1 MRFKNYTETFSKA
14 LNDVQEYSNI
24 KSFYIREDYNKYPDN
39 FIRVEVI
46 YPVEFTIEAVQDPSV
61 SIRENDFFYIANR
74 SHNLAVYTWEDWEE
88 KCDPMFVIEGITL
101 SKLRRDFTMLQAVVF
116 CVDDY
121 VKEVR

>member
-1 MRFKNYTETFSKA
+1 MRFKDYTETFNKA
-14 LNDVQEYSNI
+14 LNDVQEYENI
-24 KSFYIREDYNKYPDN
+24 KSFYIREDYNKFPDD

-46 YPVEFTIEAVQDPSV
+46 YDPSV
-61 SIRENDFFYIANR
+61 SIRENEFYYIANR

-116 CVDDY
+116 CVDEFTR
-121 VKEVR
+121 KEGR